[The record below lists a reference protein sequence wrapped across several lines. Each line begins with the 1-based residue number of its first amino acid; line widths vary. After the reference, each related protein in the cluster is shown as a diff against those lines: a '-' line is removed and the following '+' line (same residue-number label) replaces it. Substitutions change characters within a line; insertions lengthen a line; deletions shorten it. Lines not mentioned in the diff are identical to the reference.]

1 MGRKTSLNPAQA
13 EQKKKRALEKKRN
26 QLVRAAQRQAATAK
40 SAREAVKA
48 ARLRDEG
55 DEGSQGSGGSLLSQT
70 IASEMR
76 SLERNLKADGD
87 VGRRRKMTQ
96 RLEMLTK
103 QLAIAKETEATEAAA
118 EAARKQEEEKLIRSD
133 PEAHGA
139 RVREA
144 ALALYRNNPTISFF
158 YDPVM
163 NPYGANPP
171 GIAGEVYKTRD
182 GKMTRNLDEALPFGE
197 DETVGERRAR
207 EYKEGREKWEKE
219 MFLKQQQQL
228 NQQRAQFVPPPP
240 PPPAASS
247 SPT

>member
-1 MGRKTSLNPAQA
+1 
-13 EQKKKRALEKKRN
+13 
-26 QLVRAAQRQAATAK
+26 
-40 SAREAVKA
+40 
-48 ARLRDEG
+48 
-55 DEGSQGSGGSLLSQT
+55 
-70 IASEMR
+70 
-76 SLERNLKADGD
+76 
-87 VGRRRKMTQ
+87 MTQ

-207 EYKEGREKWEKE
+207 EYKEGREKWEQSKIWDCCNQKGRRRKSTKST
-219 MFLKQQQQL
+219 FLKPNRTKICMRESL
-228 NQQRAQFVPPPP
+228 LIGHFLAT
-240 PPPAASS
+240 
-247 SPT
+247 SPTTLEKFSKLCDTFLDFGLLPF